1 MQQNR
6 RKSTT
11 FHLITSVCNSFIFFD
26 FDKFHIFISTLYRII
41 FYLCSKHKTEYYG
54 NQRFT
59 IISIRN
65 KQLTLDCTRHKT
77 PLPAKTGRRT
87 SLAGSLQRAS
97 TRDFD
102 TQKNID
108 SQTLSTLLWAA
119 WGYNREDKR
128 TAPSAMNRQEISLY
142 IVTAQG
148 VYLYDAKQN
157 KLAEIA
163 KGDFRKSA
171 GMQPFV
177 HTAPLNIIFT
187 ADLEKAPGN
196 DMMFVDCGFI
206 SQNIYLYCASVGLG
220 TVVRGSF
227 NGDELAK
234 ILKLNEKQK
243 VVLTQ
248 TVGYPA
254 K

>member
-41 FYLCSKHKTEYYG
+41 FYLCSKHKTEYYE

-77 PLPAKTGRRT
+77 PLPAKQGGEP
-87 SLAGSLQRAS
+87 LLQVLSKRAS

-108 SQTLSTLLWAA
+108 SQTLSNLLWAA

-163 KGDFRKSA
+163 KGDFRENA

>member
-1 MQQNR
+1 M
-6 RKSTT
+6 KIKGLLLSL
-11 FHLITSVCNSFIFFD
+11 FVTSSLLSIAQDIKLPSPQKQGGEPLLQV
-26 FDKFHIFISTLYRII
+26 L
-41 FYLCSKHKTEYYG
+41 SK
-54 NQRFT
+54 
-59 IISIRN
+59 
-65 KQLTLDCTRHKT
+65 
-77 PLPAKTGRRT
+77 
-87 SLAGSLQRAS
+87 RAS

-108 SQTLSTLLWAA
+108 SQTLSNLLWAA

-142 IVTAQG
+142 IVMAQG

-163 KGDFRKSA
+163 KGDFRENA

-187 ADLEKAPGN
+187 ANLEKAPGN

-243 VVLTQ
+243 VVLTRLSAIRLNDFSGKTLHHATVLISLFYDRYIPVFFIWLQRQ
-248 TVGYPA
+248 TGRI
-254 K
+254 

>member
-41 FYLCSKHKTEYYG
+41 FYLCSKHKTEYYE
-54 NQRFT
+54 NQEEL
-59 IISIRN
+59 
-65 KQLTLDCTRHKT
+65 KLTTLKNQGGE
-77 PLPAKTGRRT
+77 PL
-87 SLAGSLQRAS
+87 LQVLSKRAS

-108 SQTLSTLLWAA
+108 SQTLSNLLWAA

-163 KGDFRKSA
+163 KGDFRENA

>member
-1 MQQNR
+1 M
-6 RKSTT
+6 KIKGLLLSL
-11 FHLITSVCNSFIFFD
+11 FVTSSLLSIAQDIKLPSPQKQGGEPLLQV
-26 FDKFHIFISTLYRII
+26 L
-41 FYLCSKHKTEYYG
+41 SK
-54 NQRFT
+54 
-59 IISIRN
+59 
-65 KQLTLDCTRHKT
+65 
-77 PLPAKTGRRT
+77 
-87 SLAGSLQRAS
+87 RAS

-108 SQTLSTLLWAA
+108 SQTLSNLLWAA
-119 WGYNREDKR
+119 WGYNR
-128 TAPSAMNRQEISLY
+128 
-142 IVTAQG
+142 
-148 VYLYDAKQN
+148 DAKQN

-163 KGDFRKSA
+163 KGDFRENA

>member
-1 MQQNR
+1 M
-6 RKSTT
+6 KIKGLLLSL
-11 FHLITSVCNSFIFFD
+11 FVTSSLLSIAQDIKLPSPQKQGGEPLLQV
-26 FDKFHIFISTLYRII
+26 L
-41 FYLCSKHKTEYYG
+41 SK
-54 NQRFT
+54 
-59 IISIRN
+59 
-65 KQLTLDCTRHKT
+65 
-77 PLPAKTGRRT
+77 
-87 SLAGSLQRAS
+87 RAS

-108 SQTLSTLLWAA
+108 SQTLSNLLWAA

-163 KGDFRKSA
+163 KGDFRENA

-234 ILKLNEKQK
+234 ILKLNDKQK

>member
-1 MQQNR
+1 MEI
-6 RKSTT
+6 KGLLLSL
-11 FHLITSVCNSFIFFD
+11 FVTSSLLSIAQDIKLPSPQKRGGEPLLQV
-26 FDKFHIFISTLYRII
+26 L
-41 FYLCSKHKTEYYG
+41 SK
-54 NQRFT
+54 
-59 IISIRN
+59 
-65 KQLTLDCTRHKT
+65 
-77 PLPAKTGRRT
+77 
-87 SLAGSLQRAS
+87 RAS

-227 NGDELAK
+227 NGDASSTAPTYSSMLASSS
-234 ILKLNEKQK
+234 KLYVSPPGSVICTPFTEPTESVPEVK
-243 VVLTQ
+243 VNT
-248 TVGYPA
+248 

>member
-41 FYLCSKHKTEYYG
+41 FYLCSKHKTEYYE
-54 NQRFT
+54 N
-59 IISIRN
+59 
-65 KQLTLDCTRHKT
+65 
-77 PLPAKTGRRT
+77 
-87 SLAGSLQRAS
+87 
-97 TRDFD
+97 
-102 TQKNID
+102 
-108 SQTLSTLLWAA
+108 QTLSNLLWAA

-142 IVTAQG
+142 IVMAQG

-163 KGDFRKSA
+163 KGDFRENA

-187 ADLEKAPGN
+187 ANLEKAPGN

>member
-6 RKSTT
+6 CKSTT

-41 FYLCSKHKTEYYG
+41 FYLCSKHKTEYYE

-65 KQLTLDCTRHKT
+65 KQYSIAQDIKLPSPQKQGGE
-77 PLPAKTGRRT
+77 PL
-87 SLAGSLQRAS
+87 LQVLSKRAS

-108 SQTLSTLLWAA
+108 SQTLSNLLWAA

-163 KGDFRKSA
+163 KGVSGK
-171 GMQPFV
+171 
-177 HTAPLNIIFT
+177 
-187 ADLEKAPGN
+187 
-196 DMMFVDCGFI
+196 
-206 SQNIYLYCASVGLG
+206 
-220 TVVRGSF
+220 
-227 NGDELAK
+227 
-234 ILKLNEKQK
+234 
-243 VVLTQ
+243 TQ
-248 TVGYPA
+248 ACNRSYTLRLSTLFLLPIWKKRRVTT
-254 K
+254 

>member
-6 RKSTT
+6 CKSTT

-41 FYLCSKHKTEYYG
+41 FYLCSKHKTEYYE

-87 SLAGSLQRAS
+87 SLAGSLQ
-97 TRDFD
+97 TRLD
-102 TQKNID
+102 TRLRYTKEYRLTNPFQPIVGGMGI
-108 SQTLSTLLWAA
+108 Q
-119 WGYNREDKR
+119 
-128 TAPSAMNRQEISLY
+128 LY

-163 KGDFRKSA
+163 KGDFRENA

>member
-41 FYLCSKHKTEYYG
+41 FYLCSKHKTEYYE

-87 SLAGSLQRAS
+87 SLAGSLQ
-97 TRDFD
+97 TRLD
-102 TQKNID
+102 TRLR
-108 SQTLSTLLWAA
+108 TLSNLLWAA

-163 KGDFRKSA
+163 KGDFRENA

>member
-1 MQQNR
+1 MQV
-6 RKSTT
+6 
-11 FHLITSVCNSFIFFD
+11 L
-26 FDKFHIFISTLYRII
+26 
-41 FYLCSKHKTEYYG
+41 SK
-54 NQRFT
+54 
-59 IISIRN
+59 
-65 KQLTLDCTRHKT
+65 
-77 PLPAKTGRRT
+77 
-87 SLAGSLQRAS
+87 RAS

-108 SQTLSTLLWAA
+108 SQTLSNLLWAA

-142 IVTAQG
+142 IVMAQG

-163 KGDFRKSA
+163 KGDFRENA

-187 ADLEKAPGN
+187 ANLEKAPGN

-243 VVLTQ
+243 VVVTH

>member
-6 RKSTT
+6 CKSTT
-11 FHLITSVCNSFIFFD
+11 FHLITSACNSFIFFD

-41 FYLCSKHKTEYYG
+41 FYLCSKHKTEYYE

-77 PLPAKTGRRT
+77 PLPAKQGGE
-87 SLAGSLQRAS
+87 SLMQVLSKRAS
-97 TRDFD
+97 TRNFD
-102 TQKNID
+102 TQKSID
-108 SQTLSTLLWAA
+108 SQTLSNLLWAA

-163 KGDFRKSA
+163 KGDFRENA

-227 NGDELAK
+227 NGNELAK

>member
-1 MQQNR
+1 M
-6 RKSTT
+6 KIKGLLLSL
-11 FHLITSVCNSFIFFD
+11 FVTSSLLSIAQDIKLPSPQKQGGEPLLQV
-26 FDKFHIFISTLYRII
+26 L
-41 FYLCSKHKTEYYG
+41 SK
-54 NQRFT
+54 
-59 IISIRN
+59 
-65 KQLTLDCTRHKT
+65 
-77 PLPAKTGRRT
+77 
-87 SLAGSLQRAS
+87 RAS

-108 SQTLSTLLWAA
+108 SQTLSNLLWAA

-163 KGDFRKSA
+163 KGDFRENA
-171 GMQPFV
+171 G
-177 HTAPLNIIFT
+177 NIIFT

>member
-1 MQQNR
+1 M
-6 RKSTT
+6 KIKGLLLSL
-11 FHLITSVCNSFIFFD
+11 FVTSSLLSIAQDIKLPSPQKQGGEPLLQV
-26 FDKFHIFISTLYRII
+26 L
-41 FYLCSKHKTEYYG
+41 SK
-54 NQRFT
+54 
-59 IISIRN
+59 
-65 KQLTLDCTRHKT
+65 
-77 PLPAKTGRRT
+77 
-87 SLAGSLQRAS
+87 RAS

-108 SQTLSTLLWAA
+108 SQTLSNLLWA
-119 WGYNREDKR
+119 
-128 TAPSAMNRQEISLY
+128 APSAMNRQEISLY

-148 VYLYDAKQN
+148 VYLYDAQQN
-157 KLAEIA
+157 KLTEIA

>member
-1 MQQNR
+1 M
-6 RKSTT
+6 KIKGLLLSL
-11 FHLITSVCNSFIFFD
+11 FVTSSLLSIAQDIKLPSPQKQGGEPLLQV
-26 FDKFHIFISTLYRII
+26 L
-41 FYLCSKHKTEYYG
+41 SK
-54 NQRFT
+54 
-59 IISIRN
+59 
-65 KQLTLDCTRHKT
+65 
-77 PLPAKTGRRT
+77 
-87 SLAGSLQRAS
+87 RAS

-108 SQTLSTLLWAA
+108 SQTLSNLLWAAWGYNVPATATPAIELSNLLWAA

-163 KGDFRKSA
+163 KGDFRENA

>member
-41 FYLCSKHKTEYYG
+41 FYLCSKHKTEYYE
-54 NQRFT
+54 NQMFT

-87 SLAGSLQRAS
+87 SLAGSLQ
-97 TRDFD
+97 TRLD
-102 TQKNID
+102 TRLRYTKEYRLTNPFQPIVGGMGI
-108 SQTLSTLLWAA
+108 QP
-119 WGYNREDKR
+119 R
-128 TAPSAMNRQEISLY
+128 RQAYGAFGHESSR
-142 IVTAQG
+142 
-148 VYLYDAKQN
+148 N
-157 KLAEIA
+157 
-163 KGDFRKSA
+163 
-171 GMQPFV
+171 
-177 HTAPLNIIFT
+177 FT
-187 ADLEKAPGN
+187 IYRHGTR
-196 DMMFVDCGFI
+196 GFI

-227 NGDELAK
+227 NSDELAK

>member
-6 RKSTT
+6 CKSTT

-41 FYLCSKHKTEYYG
+41 FYLCSKHKTEYYE

-108 SQTLSTLLWAA
+108 SQTLSNLLWAA

-163 KGDFRKSA
+163 KGDFRENA

>member
-1 MQQNR
+1 
-6 RKSTT
+6 
-11 FHLITSVCNSFIFFD
+11 
-26 FDKFHIFISTLYRII
+26 
-41 FYLCSKHKTEYYG
+41 
-54 NQRFT
+54 
-59 IISIRN
+59 
-65 KQLTLDCTRHKT
+65 
-77 PLPAKTGRRT
+77 
-87 SLAGSLQRAS
+87 
-97 TRDFD
+97 
-102 TQKNID
+102 
-108 SQTLSTLLWAA
+108 
-119 WGYNREDKR
+119 
-128 TAPSAMNRQEISLY
+128 MNRQEISLY

-163 KGDFRKSA
+163 KGDFRENA

-196 DMMFVDCGFI
+196 DMMFVD
-206 SQNIYLYCASVGLG
+206 
-220 TVVRGSF
+220 RGSF

>member
-41 FYLCSKHKTEYYG
+41 FYLCSKHKTEYYE
-54 NQRFT
+54 NQMFT
-59 IISIRN
+59 IISSLLSIAQDIKLPSPQ
-65 KQLTLDCTRHKT
+65 KQGGE
-77 PLPAKTGRRT
+77 PL
-87 SLAGSLQRAS
+87 LQVLSKRAS

-108 SQTLSTLLWAA
+108 SQTLSNLLWAA

-128 TAPSAMNRQEISLY
+128 TAPSAMNRQEISLH

-163 KGDFRKSA
+163 KGDFRENA

>member
-41 FYLCSKHKTEYYG
+41 FYLCSKHKTEYYE

-108 SQTLSTLLWAA
+108 SQTLSNLLWAA

-142 IVTAQG
+142 IVMAQG

-163 KGDFRKSA
+163 KGDFRENA

-187 ADLEKAPGN
+187 ANLEKAPGN

>member
-1 MQQNR
+1 M
-6 RKSTT
+6 KIKGLLLSL
-11 FHLITSVCNSFIFFD
+11 FVTSSLLSIAQDIKLPSPQKQGGEPLLQV
-26 FDKFHIFISTLYRII
+26 L
-41 FYLCSKHKTEYYG
+41 SK
-54 NQRFT
+54 
-59 IISIRN
+59 
-65 KQLTLDCTRHKT
+65 
-77 PLPAKTGRRT
+77 
-87 SLAGSLQRAS
+87 RAS

>member
-1 MQQNR
+1 M
-6 RKSTT
+6 KIKCLLLSL
-11 FHLITSVCNSFIFFD
+11 FVTSSLLSIAQDIKLPSPQKQGGEPLLQV
-26 FDKFHIFISTLYRII
+26 L
-41 FYLCSKHKTEYYG
+41 SK
-54 NQRFT
+54 
-59 IISIRN
+59 
-65 KQLTLDCTRHKT
+65 
-77 PLPAKTGRRT
+77 
-87 SLAGSLQRAS
+87 RAS

-108 SQTLSTLLWAA
+108 SQTLSNLLWAA

-163 KGDFRKSA
+163 KGDFRENA

-227 NGDELAK
+227 NSDELAK
-234 ILKLNEKQK
+234 ILTLNEKQK

-248 TVGYPA
+248 TVAYPA
-254 K
+254 KGFLRKNLTSCDGSHFSFLRSLYSCLFYLVAKANRSNLITRKVLLSINSK

>member
-1 MQQNR
+1 MQV
-6 RKSTT
+6 
-11 FHLITSVCNSFIFFD
+11 L
-26 FDKFHIFISTLYRII
+26 
-41 FYLCSKHKTEYYG
+41 SK
-54 NQRFT
+54 
-59 IISIRN
+59 
-65 KQLTLDCTRHKT
+65 
-77 PLPAKTGRRT
+77 
-87 SLAGSLQRAS
+87 RAS

-108 SQTLSTLLWAA
+108 SQTLSNLFWAA

-163 KGDFRKSA
+163 KGDFRENA

-206 SQNIYLYCASVGLG
+206 SQNIYLSCASVGLG

>member
-6 RKSTT
+6 CKSTT

-41 FYLCSKHKTEYYG
+41 FYLCSKHKTEYYE

-87 SLAGSLQRAS
+87 SLAGSLQ
-97 TRDFD
+97 TR
-102 TQKNID
+102 
-108 SQTLSTLLWAA
+108 LLWAA

-163 KGDFRKSA
+163 KGDFRENA